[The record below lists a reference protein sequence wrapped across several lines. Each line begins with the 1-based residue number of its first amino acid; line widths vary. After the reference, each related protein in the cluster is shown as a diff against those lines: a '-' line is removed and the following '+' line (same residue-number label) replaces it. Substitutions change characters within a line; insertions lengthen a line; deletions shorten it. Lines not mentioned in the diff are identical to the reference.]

1 MNWRTIRYLVS
12 IERKSERL
20 LRGVKTTKYRERGIR
35 AYWLYWVAA
44 ILGVVGGYLA
54 TVLVDL
60 IYSSPEEIMF
70 EPLDV
75 IATSVFIAL
84 PTLIMLLCIV
94 FTMWQQIQLSGMKA
108 TRVINYWLPITWQE
122 HTIASIISNLL
133 GVPLALVIG
142 FSAGILVFATFN
154 GLILSGILT
163 SLMMFGAAFIG
174 STTTEIVRIVQTRLT
189 GAVYKSSGKSAVW
202 VRFIGT
208 LIFLTIFYVAYFII
222 IQGPA
227 GFLEGLTE
235 TQNTIWFIPFVW
247 IGIAL
252 FYLLKG
258 IVLEGILFLGL
269 SIVFAGVLCYIA
281 IALNKRFGLYEP
293 PAITIQTK
301 GTQYTPKTGLLSKL
315 GFTSIEGAMI
325 RKDIRAFIRRRELM
339 TIFIMPIALMIL
351 PIFYS
356 ITITDIVAESTLIYE
371 IMIFVLPAA
380 MMALITGNMLIGEE
394 GSAVWRVYA
403 SPISP
408 KNLIKAKYTV
418 LVLLAIITLSITGT
432 VGIIFFRSA
441 PTVIA
446 VGVLESLFLIFALGT
461 IGLALGIKG
470 ADFTGGRRQRMI
482 RQEWSLLS
490 ILLGAVTG
498 LAILAPIS
506 PYLLTSLG
514 EGFPFILL
522 TMGLTELAIGLL
534 ISGII
539 ATIITVAMYRVNIN
553 YAKELIR
560 KADI

>member
-20 LRGVKTTKYRERGIR
+20 LRGVKATKYRERGIL

-44 ILGVVGGYLA
+44 ILGIVGGYLA

-60 IYSSPEEIMF
+60 IYSSPEQIMV

-75 IATSVFIAL
+75 MATSVFIAL
-84 PTLIMLLCIV
+84 PTMIMLLCIV
-94 FTMWQQIQLSGMKA
+94 FTMWQQIQLAGMKA

-133 GVPLALVIG
+133 GLPLALVIG
-142 FSAGILVFATFN
+142 FSAGILVFAVAN
-154 GLILSGILT
+154 GLILAGILT

-208 LIFLTIFYVAYFII
+208 LIFFAIFYVAYFVI

-227 GFLEGLTE
+227 GFLEGLTT

-247 IGIAL
+247 VGIAL

-258 IVLEGILFLGL
+258 IFLEGIVFLGL
-269 SIVFAGVLCYIA
+269 SVLFAGVLCYIA

-301 GTQYTPKTGLLSKL
+301 GTQYTPKTGLLGKL
-315 GFTSIEGAMI
+315 GFTSSEAAMI
-325 RKDIRAFIRRRELM
+325 RKDIRAFTRRRELM
-339 TIFIMPIALMIL
+339 TIFILPIALMIL

-356 ITITDIVAESTLIYE
+356 ITLTDIVNNSTLIFE
-371 IMIFVLPAA
+371 VMIFVLPAA

-394 GSAVWRVYA
+394 GPAVWRIYA

-408 KNLIKAKYTV
+408 KNLVKAKYTV
-418 LVLLAIITLSITGT
+418 LLLLSIITLIITGT
-432 VGIIFFRSA
+432 AGVIFFRSS
-441 PTVIA
+441 PTLIA
-446 VGVLESLFLIFALGT
+446 VAVVESLFLMFALGA
-461 IGLALGIKG
+461 IGLALGVKG
-470 ADFTGGRRQRMI
+470 ADFTAGRRQRMI

-490 ILLGAVTG
+490 VLLGAVTG
-498 LAILAPIS
+498 LAILSPIA
-506 PYLLTSLG
+506 PYLLANMG
-514 EGFPFILL
+514 EIFPFALPA
-522 TMGLTELAIGLL
+522 MGLIELTIAVVV
-534 ISGII
+534 SGII
-539 ATIITVAMYRVNIN
+539 ATIITVAVYRVNLN

-560 KADI
+560 KAEI

>member
-44 ILGVVGGYLA
+44 ILGVVGGYVA

-60 IYSSPEEIMF
+60 IYSSPEQIMF

-75 IATSVFIAL
+75 MATSVFIAL

-133 GVPLALVIG
+133 GLPLALVIG
-142 FSAGILVFATFN
+142 FSAGILVFAVAN
-154 GLILSGILT
+154 GLILAGILT

-208 LIFLTIFYVAYFII
+208 LIFFAIAYAAYFAI

-247 IGIAL
+247 LGIAL

-258 IVLEGILFLGL
+258 IFLEGIVFLGL
-269 SIVFAGVLCYIA
+269 SVLFGGVLCYIA

-301 GTQYTPKTGLLSKL
+301 GTQYTPKTGLLGKL
-315 GFTSIEGAMI
+315 GFTSIEAAMI
-325 RKDIRAFIRRRELM
+325 RKDIRAFTRRRELM

-356 ITITDIVAESTLIYE
+356 TLDMPSGMAIIFE

-394 GSAVWRVYA
+394 GHAVWRIYA

-408 KNLIKAKYTV
+408 KNLVKAKYAV
-418 LVLLAIITLSITGT
+418 LVLLSIITLIITGT
-432 VGIIFFRSA
+432 AGGIFFRSS
-441 PTVIA
+441 PTLIA
-446 VGVLESLFLIFALGT
+446 VAVLESLFLIFALGA
-461 IGLALGIKG
+461 IGLALGVKG
-470 ADFTGGRRQRMI
+470 ADFSAGRRQRMI

-498 LAILAPIS
+498 LAILAPIA
-506 PYLLTSLG
+506 PYLLANLNG
-514 EGFPFILL
+514 IFPFAFPA
-522 TMGLTELAIGLL
+522 MGLIELSIAVVA
-534 ISGII
+534 SGII
-539 ATIITVAMYRVNIN
+539 ATIITVAIYRVNLN

-560 KADI
+560 KAEI